1 MDNLNILVEAKREYL
16 GQLCL
21 LMCPVMI
28 ETFEEMYEEA
38 YKLSKGRKVLVMY
51 QKLLKE
57 VPNWSDA
64 MSKQHTDNI
73 ANRCAWFNDLLAA
86 VFVSCVKILSAV
98 RLSKDNK
105 KISLKLPTNEVFIQM
120 CHNKVAESLY
130 NDPYIYHDS
139 QNEHARNDKL
149 FERFSVCVENSVKE
163 LIPVQQILQTYMS
176 QQEGQDL
183 DLGEAEIGDSEDPDI
198 IEDNGMEETTEEPFD
213 SEQQMGG
220 EPMGGE
226 PMGEEPMGGEP
237 MMEEPMGSEPMMEE
251 PMGGEPMMEERN
263 NSSFMN
269 NEFRTINTAPQSHK
283 PMQRTQDD
291 DGVFFP
297 DAAESRQ
304 KNIMYK

>member
-16 GQLCL
+16 GQLCI

-64 MSKQHTDNI
+64 MSKQHSDNI
-73 ANRCAWFNDLLAA
+73 ANRCAWINDLLAA

-120 CHNKVAESLY
+120 CHNKAAESLY
-130 NDPYIYHDS
+130 NDPYIYHEE
-139 QNEHARNDKL
+139 QNEHSRNDKL
-149 FERFSVCVENSVKE
+149 FERFSVCIENAVKE

-176 QQEGQDL
+176 QTQEGQDL
-183 DLGEAEIGDSEDPDI
+183 DLGDAEVGDSEDPELLEGDQ
-198 IEDNGMEETTEEPFD
+198 EEVASEPFESETQNGMPME
-213 SEQQMGG
+213 SEQSEEMG
-220 EPMGGE
+220 MGME
-226 PMGEEPMGGEP
+226 TDMNMGEQQEQPMQMSDGEEH
-237 MMEEPMGSEPMMEE
+237 METNINQPP
-251 PMGGEPMMEERN
+251 
-263 NSSFMN
+263 SSFYN
-269 NEFRTINTAPQSHK
+269 NEFKTINTNDRQ
-283 PMQRTQDD
+283 QVQNRDE
-291 DGVFFP
+291 GVLFP
-297 DAAESRQ
+297 DAPDAHRKKPQ
-304 KNIMYK
+304 LY

>member
-16 GQLCL
+16 GQLCI

-64 MSKQHTDNI
+64 MSKQHSDNI

-105 KISLKLPTNEVFIQM
+105 KITLKLPTNEVFIQM
-120 CHNKVAESLY
+120 CHNKAAESLY
-130 NDPYIYHDS
+130 NDPYIYHEE
-139 QNEHARNDKL
+139 QNEHSRNDKL
-149 FERFSVCVENSVKE
+149 FERFSVCIENAVKE

-176 QQEGQDL
+176 QTQEGQDL
-183 DLGEAEIGDSEDPDI
+183 DLGDAEVGDSEDP
-198 IEDNGMEETTEEPFD
+198 ELLEGNQEEVASEPFESETQNGMPME
-213 SEQQMGG
+213 SEQSEEMG
-220 EPMGGE
+220 MGME
-226 PMGEEPMGGEP
+226 TDMNMGEQQEQPMQMSDDEEY
-237 MMEEPMGSEPMMEE
+237 METNTNQPP
-251 PMGGEPMMEERN
+251 
-263 NSSFMN
+263 SSFYN
-269 NEFRTINTAPQSHK
+269 NEFKTINTNDR
-283 PMQRTQDD
+283 QRVQNREE
-291 DGVFFP
+291 GVLFP
-297 DAAESRQ
+297 DAPDAHRKKPQ
-304 KNIMYK
+304 LY

>member
-64 MSKQHTDNI
+64 MSKQHSDNI

-120 CHNKVAESLY
+120 CHNKAAESLY
-130 NDPYIYHDS
+130 NDPYIYHEE
-139 QNEHARNDKL
+139 QNEHSRNDKL
-149 FERFSVCVENSVKE
+149 FERFSVCIENAVKE

-176 QQEGQDL
+176 QTQEGQDL
-183 DLGEAEIGDSEDPDI
+183 DLGDAEVGDSEDPELLEGDQ
-198 IEDNGMEETTEEPFD
+198 EEVASEPFESETQNGMPME
-213 SEQQMGG
+213 SEQSEEMG
-220 EPMGGE
+220 MGME
-226 PMGEEPMGGEP
+226 TDMNMGEQQEQPMQMSDDEEH
-237 MMEEPMGSEPMMEE
+237 METNINQPP
-251 PMGGEPMMEERN
+251 
-263 NSSFMN
+263 SSFYN
-269 NEFRTINTAPQSHK
+269 NEFKTINTNDRQ
-283 PMQRTQDD
+283 QVQNRDE
-291 DGVFFP
+291 GVLFP
-297 DAAESRQ
+297 DAPDAHRKKPQ
-304 KNIMYK
+304 LY

>member
-28 ETFEEMYEEA
+28 ETFDEMYEEA
-38 YKLSKGRKVLVMY
+38 YKLSKGRKVLIMY

-64 MSKQHTDNI
+64 MSRQHSDNI

-130 NDPYIYHDS
+130 NDPYIYHET
-139 QNEHARNDKL
+139 QNEYARNDKL
-149 FERFSVCVENSVKE
+149 FERFSICVESAVKE

-176 QQEGQDL
+176 QSQEGQDL
-183 DLGEAEIGDSEDPDI
+183 DLGDAEIADSEDPEL
-198 IEDNGMEETTEEPFD
+198 IEDGGEEVTQDPFNPELNEEPSM
-213 SEQQMGG
+213 SEEPSMGG
-220 EPMGGE
+220 EPSMSEEPSMGGE
-226 PMGEEPMGGEP
+226 PSMVGEPSMGEEPYVRGEP
-237 MMEEPMGSEPMMEE
+237 T
-251 PMGGEPMMEERN
+251 N
-263 NSSFMN
+263 SFMN
-269 NEFRTINTAPQSHK
+269 NEFKTINTTPQARESMASEHGES
-283 PMQRTQDD
+283 DD
-291 DGVFFP
+291 VFFP

>member
-139 QNEHARNDKL
+139 QNEHSRNDKL
-149 FERFSVCVENSVKE
+149 FERFSVCIENAVKE

-183 DLGEAEIGDSEDPDI
+183 DLGDAEIGDSEDPDI
-198 IEDNGMEETTEEPFD
+198 IEDNGMEETTEEPFN
-213 SEQQMGG
+213 SEQSMGG
-220 EPMGGE
+220 EQ
-226 PMGEEPMGGEP
+226 
-237 MMEEPMGSEPMMEE
+237 MMEE
-251 PMGGEPMMEERN
+251 PMGGEQTMEEPMEGEPMEGEPMREEPMMEEQN
-263 NSSFMN
+263 NNSFMN
-269 NEFRTINTAPQSHK
+269 NEFRTINTAPRMQK

>member
-139 QNEHARNDKL
+139 QNEHSRNDKL
-149 FERFSVCVENSVKE
+149 FERFSVCIENAVKE

-183 DLGEAEIGDSEDPDI
+183 DLGDAEIGDSEDPDI
-198 IEDNGMEETTEEPFD
+198 IEDNGMEETTEEPFN
-213 SEQQMGG
+213 SEQSMGG
-220 EPMGGE
+220 EQM
-226 PMGEEPMGGEP
+226 MEEPMGVEQTMEEPMEGEPMREEP
-237 MMEEPMGSEPMMEE
+237 MMEEPMMEE
-251 PMGGEPMMEERN
+251 QN
-263 NSSFMN
+263 NNSFMN
-269 NEFRTINTAPQSHK
+269 NEFRTINTAPRMQK
-283 PMQRTQDD
+283 PMQRTQGD

-297 DAAESRQ
+297 DAAEARQ

>member
-16 GQLCL
+16 GQLCI

-28 ETFEEMYEEA
+28 ETFAEMYEEA

-64 MSKQHTDNI
+64 MSKQHSDNI

-120 CHNKVAESLY
+120 CHNKAAESLY
-130 NDPYIYHDS
+130 NDPYIYHEE
-139 QNEHARNDKL
+139 QNEHSRNDKL
-149 FERFSVCVENSVKE
+149 FERFSVCVENALKE

-176 QQEGQDL
+176 QTQEGQDL
-183 DLGEAEIGDSEDPDI
+183 DLGDAEVCDSEDPELLEGEQEEVASEPFESETQNEMPMESNQPD
-198 IEDNGMEETTEEPFD
+198 EMGMGMETD
-213 SEQQMGG
+213 MN
-220 EPMGGE
+220 
-226 PMGEEPMGGEP
+226 MGEQHEQHEQPMQMSDGEEH
-237 MMEEPMGSEPMMEE
+237 METNVNQPS
-251 PMGGEPMMEERN
+251 
-263 NSSFMN
+263 SSFYN
-269 NEFRTINTAPQSHK
+269 NEFKTINTNERQ
-283 PMQRTQDD
+283 QVQNRDE
-291 DGVFFP
+291 GVLFP
-297 DAAESRQ
+297 DAPDAHRKKPQ
-304 KNIMYK
+304 LY

>member
-28 ETFEEMYEEA
+28 ETFDEMYEEA
-38 YKLSKGRKVLVMY
+38 YKLSKGRKVLIMY

-64 MSKQHTDNI
+64 MSKQHSDNI
-73 ANRCAWFNDLLAA
+73 TNGCAWFNDLLAA

-130 NDPYIYHDS
+130 NDPYVYHET
-139 QNEHARNDKL
+139 QNEYARNDKL
-149 FERFSVCVENSVKE
+149 FERFSICVENAVKE

-176 QQEGQDL
+176 QSQEGQDL
-183 DLGEAEIGDSEDPDI
+183 DLGDAEIADSEDPEL
-198 IEDNGMEETTEEPFD
+198 IEDGGEEVTQDPFNPELNEEPSM
-213 SEQQMGG
+213 SEEPSMGG
-220 EPMGGE
+220 EPSMSEEPSMGGE
-226 PMGEEPMGGEP
+226 PSMVGEPSMGEEPYVRGEP
-237 MMEEPMGSEPMMEE
+237 T
-251 PMGGEPMMEERN
+251 N
-263 NSSFMN
+263 SFMN
-269 NEFRTINTAPQSHK
+269 NEFKTINTTPQARESMASEHGES
-283 PMQRTQDD
+283 DD
-291 DGVFFP
+291 VFFP

>member
-139 QNEHARNDKL
+139 QNEHSRNDKL
-149 FERFSVCVENSVKE
+149 FERFSVCIENAVKE

-183 DLGEAEIGDSEDPDI
+183 DLGDAEIGDSEDPDI
-198 IEDNGMEETTEEPFD
+198 IEDNGMEETTEEPFN
-213 SEQQMGG
+213 SEQSMGG
-220 EPMGGE
+220 EQ
-226 PMGEEPMGGEP
+226 
-237 MMEEPMGSEPMMEE
+237 MMEE
-251 PMGGEPMMEERN
+251 PMGGEQTMEEPMEGEPMREEPMMGEPMMEEQN
-263 NSSFMN
+263 NNSFMN
-269 NEFRTINTAPQSHK
+269 NEFRTINTAPRMQK

-297 DAAESRQ
+297 DAAEARQ

>member
-38 YKLSKGRKVLVMY
+38 YKLSKGRKVLIMY

-139 QNEHARNDKL
+139 QNEHSRNDKL
-149 FERFSVCVENSVKE
+149 FERFSTCVENAVKE

-176 QQEGQDL
+176 QTQEGQDL
-183 DLGEAEIGDSEDPDI
+183 DLGDAEVGDSEDPELLEGDQ
-198 IEDNGMEETTEEPFD
+198 EEVASEPFESETQNEMPMEGVEPGEMGMETEMNMG
-213 SEQQMGG
+213 EQQ
-220 EPMGGE
+220 EQPMQ
-226 PMGEEPMGGEP
+226 MSDGEEH
-237 MMEEPMGSEPMMEE
+237 METDVNQPS
-251 PMGGEPMMEERN
+251 
-263 NSSFMN
+263 SSFYN
-269 NEFRTINTAPQSHK
+269 NEFKTINTNDRQQV
-283 PMQRTQDD
+283 PMRDE
-291 DGVFFP
+291 GVLFP
-297 DAAESRQ
+297 DAPDAHRKKPQ
-304 KNIMYK
+304 LY